1 MTEYVYGVLSGD
13 ATLSGEETKL
23 ADGPWGL
30 VMMDYIGSTTY
41 SKDLVHLI
49 MKNNFAGFE
58 LAEKK
63 DENKAKTAKVPLN
76 DEKISPELNILV
88 NWD

>member
-1 MTEYVYGVLSGD
+1 MDLWCWRRANSKE
-13 ATLSGEETKL
+13 
-23 ADGPWGL
+23 L
-30 VMMDYIGSTTY
+30 VN
-41 SKDLVHLI
+41 LI
-49 MKNNFAGFE
+49 IMNNFAGFE